1 MKKGLLIVAMMIGVT
16 EYAQDMNSKKGTP
29 ILPVSGDWS
38 IGIGANSSLNYFGNL
53 LNGNADNSPMSF
65 DWTNGNDN
73 VITGKMMKDAN
84 TAYRV
89 GLRLGFGS
97 TTADNQEVDADGDGV
112 ADFDSVEIKN
122 GGSNINLAAGIQMYR
137 GKGRVRGFYGAEAN
151 IGFSSA
157 KETWSGSDFDQI
169 NPGTTTSI
177 SAEVKDGSF
186 NLGVRGFIGVEYFFA
201 PKMSLSGEFGWGL
214 GLSSTGASETTITVA
229 GNTTTTTG
237 GKTSSFGIDTDNAGA
252 AINLNFYF

>member
-1 MKKGLLIVAMMIGVT
+1 MMIGVT
-16 EYAQDMNSKKGTP
+16 ASAQDMNSKKGTP
-29 ILPVSGDWS
+29 ILPESGDWS
-38 IGIGANSSLNYFGNL
+38 IGMGANSSLNYFGNL
-53 LNGNADNSPMSF
+53 LNGNADNTPMSF
-65 DWTNGNDN
+65 DWTNGNEN

-97 TTADNQEVDADGDGV
+97 TTNDLQDVGLADSIEV
-112 ADFDSVEIKN
+112 KQ

-214 GLSSTGASETTITVA
+214 GIESVKGQETTVTV
-229 GNTTTTTG
+229 GSNPTTTTTG
-237 GKTSSFGIDTDNAGA
+237 SKTSSFGLDTDNAGA

>member
-16 EYAQDMNSKKGTP
+16 ASAQDMNSKKGTP
-29 ILPVSGDWS
+29 ILPESGDWS

-65 DWTNGNDN
+65 DWTNGNEN

-97 TTADNQEVDADGDGV
+97 ATADNQSVDVDGDGA

-151 IGFSSA
+151 IGLGSA
-157 KETWSGSDFDQI
+157 KETWTATDLSVEAKAGS
-169 NPGTTTSI
+169 T
-177 SAEVKDGSF
+177 F

-214 GLSSTGASETTITVA
+214 GLSSEGASETTITVA
-229 GNTTTTTG
+229 GTTTTTTG
-237 GKTSSFGIDTDNAGA
+237 GKTSSFGLDTDNAGA

>member
-16 EYAQDMNSKKGTP
+16 ASAQDMNSKKGTP
-29 ILPVSGDWS
+29 ILPESGDWS

-151 IGFSSA
+151 IGLSSA
-157 KETWSGSDFDQI
+157 KETWTATDLSVEAKAGS
-169 NPGTTTSI
+169 T
-177 SAEVKDGSF
+177 F
-186 NLGVRGFIGVEYFFA
+186 NLGVRGFVGVEYFFA

-214 GLSSTGASETTITVA
+214 GLSSTAADETTITVA
-229 GNTTTTTG
+229 GTTTTTTG

>member
-16 EYAQDMNSKKGTP
+16 ASAQDMNSKKGTP
-29 ILPVSGDWS
+29 ILPEAGDWS

-151 IGFSSA
+151 IGLSSA
-157 KETWSGSDFDQI
+157 KETWTATDLSVEAKAGS
-169 NPGTTTSI
+169 T
-177 SAEVKDGSF
+177 F
-186 NLGVRGFIGVEYFFA
+186 NLGVRGFVGVEYFFA

-214 GLSSTGASETTITVA
+214 GIESVKGTETTVTIGSTSSTE
-229 GNTTTTTG
+229 TG
-237 GKTSSFGIDTDNAGA
+237 GKSSSFGLDTDNAGA

>member
-16 EYAQDMNSKKGTP
+16 ASAQDMNSKKGTP
-29 ILPVSGDWS
+29 ILPEAGDWS

-151 IGFSSA
+151 IGLSSA
-157 KETWSGSDFDQI
+157 KETWTATDLSVEAKAGS
-169 NPGTTTSI
+169 T
-177 SAEVKDGSF
+177 F
-186 NLGVRGFIGVEYFFA
+186 NLGVRGFVGVEYFFA

-214 GLSSTGASETTITVA
+214 GLSSTAADETTITIA
-229 GNTTTTTG
+229 GTTTTTTG